1 VAIADKIP
9 IATGSFGT
17 PLGVGTAVGA
27 VGVNTQFTYTD
38 VGVILEITPR
48 VHPDGEITLKTTME
62 VSNVSRETTIGGIT
76 QPIISQRKVEH
87 TVRLADGE
95 INLLGGIME
104 VQESK
109 TVGGT
114 PFLGEI
120 PILKYLFTNEKKEKS
135 TSEIVFLLVP
145 HIVRNQELSD
155 LNKRAF
161 DVGTGSGIDLHIAAK
176 QPVAAQPAAA
186 AAQPPAAAPAGAP
199 ATPAATRPT
208 AAMPAHTP
216 APTTTTPAATQQPPA
231 ATQQPPVS
239 QPAVTR
245 PAGTPGQMTLKLD
258 PATLTPQVGGSF
270 SLNVVLSHGQDISSV
285 LTQISYDARVLQFVS
300 VSGGEFL
307 SKDGQAVAL
316 VHRDD
321 PSTGKLQ
328 ITAQRT
334 PGSGGVSG
342 DGTVFTL
349 LFSAKAKGSGT
360 VAIAVPGARN
370 SQNQPLEVS
379 GSQASV
385 TVN

>member
-1 VAIADKIP
+1 
-9 IATGSFGT
+9 
-17 PLGVGTAVGA
+17 
-27 VGVNTQFTYTD
+27 
-38 VGVILEITPR
+38 
-48 VHPDGEITLKTTME
+48 
-62 VSNVSRETTIGGIT
+62 
-76 QPIISQRKVEH
+76 
-87 TVRLADGE
+87 
-95 INLLGGIME
+95 
-104 VQESK
+104 
-109 TVGGT
+109 
-114 PFLGEI
+114 
-120 PILKYLFTNEKKEKS
+120 
-135 TSEIVFLLVP
+135 
-145 HIVRNQELSD
+145 
-155 LNKRAF
+155 
-161 DVGTGSGIDLHIAAK
+161 
-176 QPVAAQPAAA
+176 
-186 AAQPPAAAPAGAP
+186 
-199 ATPAATRPT
+199 
-208 AAMPAHTP
+208 
-216 APTTTTPAATQQPPA
+216 
-231 ATQQPPVS
+231 
-239 QPAVTR
+239 
-245 PAGTPGQMTLKLD
+245 
-258 PATLTPQVGGSF
+258 
-270 SLNVVLSHGQDISSV
+270 VVLSHGQDISSV